1 MSTYEPDQLLQ
12 LWKQDQIDTEMAIGH
27 LLQNLVTQYQAMK
40 KMNAALI
47 RLQLD
52 LENLL
57 NQVKSLAAA
66 ANAPK

>member
-27 LLQNLVTQYQAMK
+27 LLQNLVTQHQAMK
-40 KMNAALI
+40 KMNTALI

-57 NQVKSLAAA
+57 NQVKLLAAA
-66 ANAPK
+66 ANASK